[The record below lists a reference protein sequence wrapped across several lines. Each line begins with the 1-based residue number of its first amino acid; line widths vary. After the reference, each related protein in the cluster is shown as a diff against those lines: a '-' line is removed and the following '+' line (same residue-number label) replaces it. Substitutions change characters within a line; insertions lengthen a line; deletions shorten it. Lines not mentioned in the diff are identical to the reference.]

1 MTPESHRAIAYTVR
15 VSPKA
20 KHVRITVT
28 RDADV
33 VVTVPRRFPR
43 RSVPAVVEARRTW
56 ILRALER
63 ARGRREAVRAEHGD
77 VLPATVVLSGIGE
90 TLAIEYRASAASGVT
105 ARESGGVLALTGAVN
120 DEAACAAALRRWL
133 VRRARASLDATLTEL
148 AVTHGFTVARLR
160 VGLQRSRWGSCSARG
175 TVSLNAKLLFLPPE
189 LVRYVMLHELCHTH
203 IMDHSTRFWALV
215 GQHDAGF
222 ERHRSALRD
231 VERLV
236 PPWAG
241 ERP

>member
-43 RSVPAVVEARRTW
+43 RSVPAVVEARRAW

-63 ARGRREAVRAEHGD
+63 ARARREAVRAEHGD
-77 VLPATVVLSGIGE
+77 VLPATVVLPATGE

-105 ARESGGVLALTGAVN
+105 ARQSGGVLALTGTVN
-120 DEAACAAALRRWL
+120 DEAACAAALGRWL
-133 VRRARASLDATLTEL
+133 VRSARASLDATLTEL
-148 AVTHGFTVARLR
+148 AITHGFTVARLR
-160 VGLQRSRWGSCSARG
+160 VGLQRSRWGSCSAHG

-189 LVRYVMLHELCHTH
+189 LVRYVMLHELCHTRV
-203 IMDHSTRFWALV
+203 MDHSARFWALV
-215 GQHDAGF
+215 GQHDPGF
-222 ERHRSALRD
+222 ELHRRALRD
-231 VERLV
+231 AERLV

-241 ERP
+241 ERR